1 MIESMTG
8 FGTGKSSRDGISVT
22 VELRSVNS
30 RFIELNSKIPK
41 TLQVREN
48 EIKEIL
54 RKELNRGKINIFLQL
69 EKTSEDQISIIVDEN
84 AVKKYVGI
92 LNQLKDASGIKEEIR
107 LDHLLKFSE
116 IFKPIEVDD
125 TTEKEW
131 EVCKEAINQAIIQ
144 LKEMRKTEGE
154 TLSRDFFHRIK
165 LMGDYVAKLKTAS
178 DAKVPE
184 ERKRLT
190 EKVAEILGESK
201 VNPDRIEL
209 EIVLLADKLDI
220 TEEIVRFNSHCDYF
234 INALNNGTESVGRKL
249 NFLIQEMNREV
260 NTMGSKSNTSEVA
273 HLVVGLKEEL
283 ERVREQLQN
292 IE

>member
-41 TLQVREN
+41 TLQIREN

-92 LNQLKDASGIKEEIR
+92 LKQLKEASGIQEEIK

-116 IFKPIEVDD
+116 IFKPVEVDD

-131 EVCKEAINQAIIQ
+131 EVCKEAIGQAIIQ

-165 LMGDYVAKLKTAS
+165 LMSDYVAKLKVAS